1 MYYFL
6 SLSVLFHS
14 LPIFG
19 ICVGAFL
26 IYAGLVHKRPD
37 VIARAQQVF
46 LGNAVASL
54 ILFLLY
60 ERALGSALFSQHRAI
75 DNLDY
80 VIMGFALIA
89 GITSLLGLLY
99 YLRTQALPQ
108 VFIRSLLCCSL
119 LIVATG
125 GLKAFEAFRVSPAT
139 RTSDGHFREVDP
151 SGTSANLPAT
161 EQPQPKQLPAL

>member
-6 SLSVLFHS
+6 SLSVLFHC
-14 LPIFG
+14 LPVFG

-26 IYAGLVHKRPD
+26 LYAGLVHKRPD

-46 LGNAVASL
+46 LANAVATA

-60 ERALGSALFSQHRAI
+60 EQASGSALFSQHRAI

-80 VIMGFALIA
+80 VILGFALVA
-89 GITSLLGLLY
+89 GFTSLLGLLY

-108 VFIRSLLCCSL
+108 VFIRSLLFCAL
-119 LIVATG
+119 LIVATSG
-125 GLKAFEAFRVSPAT
+125 VKAFQVFRLSPAA

-151 SGTSANLPAT
+151 NGTGAKLSPAR
-161 EQPQPKQLPAL
+161 EGAEEAPSL